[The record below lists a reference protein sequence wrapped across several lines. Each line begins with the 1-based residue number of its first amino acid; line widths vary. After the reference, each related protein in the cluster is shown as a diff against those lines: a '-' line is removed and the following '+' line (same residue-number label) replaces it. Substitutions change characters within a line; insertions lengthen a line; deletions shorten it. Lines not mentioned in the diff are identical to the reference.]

1 MGNEVIPVFFITDRR
16 NTNFSTRHKYCKM
29 KSTEKYL
36 TIVRAIKEKTMYLA
50 KFLTGKMIRCWHIFL
65 YQDSA

>member
-29 KSTEKYL
+29 KSTEKDL
-36 TIVRAIKEKTMYLA
+36 TIVRAMKENYLA
-50 KFLTGKMIRCWHIFL
+50 KFLTGKMIRWHIFL